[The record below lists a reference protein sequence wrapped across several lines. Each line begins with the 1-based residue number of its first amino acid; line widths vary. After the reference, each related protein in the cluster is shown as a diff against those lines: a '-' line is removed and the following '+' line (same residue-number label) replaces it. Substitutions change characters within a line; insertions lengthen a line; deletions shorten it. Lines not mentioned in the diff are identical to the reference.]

1 MRARSRVAA
10 DDYSVQGRSASRY
23 ERPSSRR
30 QASVPRSARRSSPSH
45 RAERFPLG
53 CDPGVEYKEQEYL
66 KEQKM
71 KLTDEIGGLLQEIR
85 PLRKKLREKEAQYL
99 DKNDIDRIYFEQ
111 FGDSQTNQIIEQREK
126 SSQIVRLQRQC
137 DDVTDEYEDL
147 RSLCSQA
154 ALHQLAIEVHHARKE
169 LFQMKEDYYVG
180 AKKLDRIVR
189 KIEILKMSDCYDGVQ
204 EQRERI
210 NDIKRAL
217 KTHIERYEKLREKSK
232 RYVVDIHKLR
242 QDNQHRPD
250 VVRKREDTSKI
261 KKLEAILLEKREI
274 LAATQAKYR
283 RLLENNVDAAQS
295 PLQMYRQSTPIQ
307 RKVSPPVI
315 RSRKVGFDD
324 PDDESF
330 SEPFVQE
337 LVVAVGL
344 FRRAVTENE
353 VRSMF
358 SKFGAING
366 LRVFPKHG
374 TSPQAY
380 FAKIAFYDH
389 DVAERAIEKMNGRF
403 FEDHALNVKWARDQA
418 FCASLTRGTA
428 RKGMFSEF
436 SSESRTA
443 RQEKIQKRIT
453 KEKAR
458 TETKSPKQEKKKP
471 PPVLLS
477 ESSSNSGYN
486 DSPARIEPLEVGS
499 SDSSS
504 SSLDLD
510 PESGEVKVIQ
520 KPKSDASRSSERVR
534 DRKLESSGAEKI
546 KEKGRQSSASVS
558 EKGSTAQKK
567 RSMES
572 SSHSKRS
579 SVASKNFD
587 SIKSE
592 KQLSS
597 SASKT
602 DKSRTRSSAARS
614 KPASRHDVSDKSQS
628 SSQKRVTRDMPSEK
642 SSGISAKQ
650 TESPAPP
657 AENKIDHLSS
667 SSSFVDIAS
676 SDKKSEGRNS
686 MFVEKESESRN
697 GQSEEQTN
705 KAKPRETVVTQDT
718 RSSSSDS
725 GAFDGFHESN
735 SKPENEKGAP
745 TSSAEKEDQIPKPIM
760 GRLLDRFTTNITA
773 GNEAENREPE
783 AQKMLSS
790 SSRQSRNAVTPAEEV
805 HVNPVNSDHDIEHRD
820 RTSEVAEPAK
830 VSESSSSFVDV
841 VEVDSSSSSDSEKPQ
856 SGSQKPEF
864 EANEGKDKEKESA
877 SKSSDDIV
885 TVESSSKSSE
895 AEKPATDN
903 HSNALSTH
911 SVAESSSSSSDT
923 NDAPHDKVNSD
934 ETPKISENPSQA
946 EKELVLP
953 TPDLKLAQPQ
963 TTETDN
969 KSNEVPM
976 KSQSSSSSV
985 DVVESLSSSDEK
997 LEPPAPETETNAP
1010 MTRQSET
1017 NDNSQNENIEAH
1029 TESRSQNEP
1038 QTHENIPDA
1047 PSHGSS
1053 SSSVKVERDHKEPD
1067 HEQAPA
1073 ENHQASGEDN
1083 PLRLFNDLGPDPLQS
1098 VPRKPM
1104 LFGRLLKGIGD
1115 TPPSTPL
1122 DAPPS
1127 TPQDEPPS
1135 TPQDEPPSTPQD
1147 EPPTAQVAPELPPK
1161 QEEVM
1166 NNNDSSDSDG
1176 VIEINVS
1183 DDDAPK
1189 QEDSVAVEIPD
1200 SSSSDK
1206 EIASGSESSDSND
1219 F

>member
-30 QASVPRSARRSSPSH
+30 QASVPRSARRNSPSH

-71 KLTDEIGGLLQEIR
+71 RLTDEIGGLLQEIR

-111 FGDSQTNQIIEQREK
+111 FGDSQTNQIIEQRER

-147 RSLCSQA
+147 RALCSQA
-154 ALHQLAIEVHHARKE
+154 SLHQLAIEVHHARKE

-204 EQRERI
+204 DQRERI
-210 NDIKRAL
+210 NEIKRAL

-250 VVRKREDTSKI
+250 VVKKREDTSKI
-261 KKLEAILLEKREI
+261 KKLEAILLEKQEI

-295 PLQMYRQSTPIQ
+295 PPQMYRQSTPIR

-315 RSRKVGFDD
+315 RNRKAPFDD

-330 SEPFVQE
+330 SEPFIQE

-353 VRSMF
+353 IRAMF

-436 SSESRTA
+436 SSESRTG

-453 KEKAR
+453 KEKPR
-458 TETKSPKQEKKKP
+458 TETKPPKQEKKKP

-486 DSPARIEPLEVGS
+486 DSPAKLEPLEVGS

-520 KPKSDASRSSERVR
+520 KPKSDASRSSERSR
-534 DRKLESSGAEKI
+534 DRKLESPGVEKT
-546 KEKGRQSSASVS
+546 RQSSLSVS
-558 EKGSTAQKK
+558 EKESTTQKK

-572 SSHSKRS
+572 SSHSKIS

-592 KQLSS
+592 NQLSS
-597 SASKT
+597 SASKS
-602 DKSRTRSSAARS
+602 DKSRTRSSAAQSRA
-614 KPASRHDVSDKSQS
+614 ASRREESEKSQS

-642 SSGISAKQ
+642 NSGISAKHK
-650 TESPAPP
+650 ESPV
-657 AENKIDHLSS
+657 ENETDHLSS

-686 MFVEKESESRN
+686 IFAEKESESRK
-697 GQSEEQTN
+697 GQSGEQNTSGTN
-705 KAKPRETVVTQDT
+705 AAKQRETVITQDT
-718 RSSSSDS
+718 SSSSSDS

-760 GRLLDRFTTNITA
+760 GRLLDRFTTNVTA
-773 GNEAENREPE
+773 GNEAENCEPE

-790 SSRQSRNAVTPAEEV
+790 SSRHSRNAGEEL
-805 HVNPVNSDHDIEHRD
+805 HVNDDHDIESRD
-820 RTSEVAEPAK
+820 RVSEVAEPAK

-841 VEVDSSSSSDSEKPQ
+841 VEVASSSSSDSAKPQ

-864 EANEGKDKEKESA
+864 EASEGKLDKEKESA
-877 SKSSDDIV
+877 NKSSDNIV

-895 AEKPATDN
+895 VEKT
-903 HSNALSTH
+903 SNALSTH
-911 SVAESSSSSSDT
+911 SVAVESSSSSSDT
-923 NDAPHDKVNSD
+923 NERNPDGQHDNVNSD
-934 ETPKISENPSQA
+934 EAPKISDNQSQH
-946 EKELVLP
+946 EKELLLP
-953 TPDLKLAQPQ
+953 TPEVKLEQPQ
-963 TTETDN
+963 TMETDN
-969 KSNEVPM
+969 KTNEAPT

-997 LEPPAPETETNAP
+997 LEPAAPETETNAP
-1010 MTRQSET
+1010 ITRQSET
-1017 NDNSQNENIEAH
+1017 NDNASDNFQNENIEVH

-1038 QTHENIPDA
+1038 ETHESIREA
-1047 PSHGSS
+1047 PFHASSGGSP
-1053 SSSVKVERDHKEPD
+1053 VKLDPEPG
-1067 HEQAPA
+1067 HEQAHA
-1073 ENHQASGEDN
+1073 EDNQAQGEEN
-1083 PLRLFNDLGPDPLQS
+1083 PLRLFNDLGPDPLES

-1115 TPPSTPL
+1115 
-1122 DAPPS
+1122 APPP
-1127 TPQDEPPS
+1127 TPQE
-1135 TPQDEPPSTPQD
+1135 
-1147 EPPTAQVAPELPPK
+1147 EPPTAQAAPELPQK
-1161 QEEVM
+1161 QEEEAT
-1166 NNNDSSDSDG
+1166 NNQDSSDSDG

-1200 SSSSDK
+1200 SSSSEK

>member
-30 QASVPRSARRSSPSH
+30 QASVPRSAWRNSPSH

-111 FGDSQTNQIIEQREK
+111 FGDSQTNQITEQREK

-147 RSLCSQA
+147 RALCSQA

-217 KTHIERYEKLREKSK
+217 KTHVERYEKLREKSK

-295 PLQMYRQSTPIQ
+295 PPQMYRQSTPIQ

-353 VRSMF
+353 VRAMF

-453 KEKAR
+453 KEKPR
-458 TETKSPKQEKKKP
+458 TETRSPKQEKKKP

-520 KPKSDASRSSERVR
+520 KPKSDASRSSERAR

-558 EKGSTAQKK
+558 ENTAQKK

-579 SVASKNFD
+579 TVASKNFD

-614 KPASRHDVSDKSQS
+614 RAASRHDESGKSQS
-628 SSQKRVTRDMPSEK
+628 SSQKRVTRDIPSEK
-642 SSGISAKQ
+642 SSEISAKH

-705 KAKPRETVVTQDT
+705 KAKPRETVVAQDT
-718 RSSSSDS
+718 SSSSSDS

-760 GRLLDRFTTNITA
+760 GRLLDRFTTNVTP
-773 GNEAENREPE
+773 GNEAENRELE

-790 SSRQSRNAVTPAEEV
+790 SSRQSRNTATPAEEV
-805 HVNPVNSDHDIEHRD
+805 HVNHVNSDHDIELRD

-841 VEVDSSSSSDSEKPQ
+841 VEVDSSSSSDSKKPQ

-864 EANEGKDKEKESA
+864 EVNEGKDKEKESA
-877 SKSSDDIV
+877 SKSSDEVV

-895 AEKPATDN
+895 AEKPAPDN

-911 SVAESSSSSSDT
+911 SVAVESSSSSSDT

-946 EKELVLP
+946 EKEFVLP
-953 TPDLKLAQPQ
+953 TPDLKLAQLQ
-963 TTETDN
+963 TTETD
-969 KSNEVPM
+969 KKINEVPM

-997 LEPPAPETETNAP
+997 LEPAAPETETNAP

-1038 QTHENIPDA
+1038 QTHESIPDA
-1047 PSHGSS
+1047 PSHASS
-1053 SSSVKVERDHKEPD
+1053 SSSSPVKVELDHKEPD

-1073 ENHQASGEDN
+1073 ENNQASGAEN
-1083 PLRLFNDLGPDPLQS
+1083 PLRLFNDLGPDPLES

-1115 TPPSTPL
+1115 
-1122 DAPPS
+1122 APPS
-1127 TPQDEPPS
+1127 TPQDAPPS
-1135 TPQDEPPSTPQD
+1135 TSQD

-1206 EIASGSESSDSND
+1206 GIASGSESSDSND